1 MRHIERAPLL
11 VVGAIGLTFALVGA
25 DSCSGGGGGGG
36 ASTSTS
42 TSTSTPSSSATAP
55 APQASSITGT
65 IDPTS
70 SIVGEPVTM
79 TFDLSGFNQAIPDL
93 SFDTSG
99 DLHNQHTVDSVTISL
114 DGGAPAACN
123 EDPKSMPAYTC
134 GAVAQGQKARD
145 NHNRGAERR
154 RQLAAEC
161 ALDHGSCRIRWVA
174 GIHWRQL
181 RGAVS
186 RDRERGL
193 DPHQPLTHR
202 LGKRL
207 AS

>member
-25 DSCSGGGGGGG
+25 DSCSGGRGGGG
-36 ASTSTS
+36 A
-42 TSTSTPSSSATAP
+42 STSTPSSSATAP

-70 SIVGEPVTM
+70 SIVGKPVTM

-99 DLHNQHTVDSVTISL
+99 DLHVQHTVNSVTISL

-123 EDPKSMPAYTC
+123 VDPTSNSAYRC
-134 GAVAQGQKARD
+134 GAVAQGQKAEIVIIAVPRF
-145 NHNRGAERR
+145 
-154 RQLAAEC
+154 
-161 ALDHGSCRIRWVA
+161 A
-174 GIHWRQL
+174 GDL
-181 RGAVS
+181 RPSVLWTTGAVGS
-186 RDRERGL
+186 DGWQEFIGGNSEV
-193 DPHQPLTHR
+193 QFQETVN
-202 LGKRL
+202 
-207 AS
+207 AA

>member
-25 DSCSGGGGGGG
+25 DSCSGGRGGGG

-42 TSTSTPSSSATAP
+42 TSSATAP

-123 EDPKSMPAYTC
+123 EDPTSKPAYTC
-134 GAVAQGQKARD
+134 GSVAQGQKAEIVITAVPKD
-145 NHNRGAERR
+145 
-154 RQLAAEC
+154 
-161 ALDHGSCRIRWVA
+161 A
-174 GIHWRQL
+174 GNL
-181 RGAVS
+181 RPSVLWTTGAVGS
-186 RDRERGL
+186 DGWQEFIG
-193 DPHQPLTHR
+193 DNSEVQFQETVN
-202 LGKRL
+202 
-207 AS
+207 AA

>member
-11 VVGAIGLTFALVGA
+11 VMGAIGLTFALVGA

-36 ASTSTS
+36 ASTPAPF
-42 TSTSTPSSSATAP
+42 TSTPSASVTAP

-134 GAVAQGQKARD
+134 GAVAQGQKAKIIITAVPKDAGNLRPSVLWTTGVVGSDGWQEFIGD
-145 NHNRGAERR
+145 NSEVQFQETVNPA
-154 RQLAAEC
+154 
-161 ALDHGSCRIRWVA
+161 
-174 GIHWRQL
+174 
-181 RGAVS
+181 
-186 RDRERGL
+186 
-193 DPHQPLTHR
+193 
-202 LGKRL
+202 
-207 AS
+207 